1 MTRNPAGP
9 DTCPPAPP
17 SPPFRA
23 QAHLDQYLS
32 AQEQLNA
39 SAEVMQ
45 RMEALLMAP
54 GVEEVMA
61 TRRMYSLQVQVWR
74 CGG

>member
-1 MTRNPAGP
+1 MR
-9 DTCPPAPP
+9 AP
-17 SPPFRA
+17 SFCT
-23 QAHLDQYLS
+23 QAHLDLYLS

-39 SAEVMQ
+39 STEVMQ

>member
-1 MTRNPAGP
+1 MR
-9 DTCPPAPP
+9 AP
-17 SPPFRA
+17 SFCM
-23 QAHLDQYLS
+23 QAHLDLYLS

-39 SAEVMQ
+39 STEVMQ

-61 TRRMYSLQVQVWR
+61 ARRMYSLQVQVWEGQGE
-74 CGG
+74 GGGVQVLVTPGLV